1 MATREVEHR
10 QNYLGAGGWAWG
22 GNYKLERYLYLLHR
36 ITGLGI
42 ILFGFFHLIETT
54 FFRTQGQTIWEATM
68 TLLEKPWFEA
78 GLYLVSVAFTL
89 HALNGLRLILQ
100 EFGLALG
107 RPSRPIYPYQD
118 ALRKKRPWTVIL
130 VIVIVALSLLFL
142 FDTILTGGG

>member
-1 MATREVEHR
+1 MAIREVQHR
-10 QNYLGAGGWAWG
+10 QNYLGVGGWVWG

-54 FFRTQGQTIWEATM
+54 FFRMQGQTVWEATM
-68 TLLEKPWFEA
+68 ALLEKPWFEA
-78 GLYLVSVAFTL
+78 GLYLVAVAFTL

-107 RPSRPIYPYQD
+107 RPHRPIYPYGD
-118 ALRKKRPWTVIL
+118 ALRKKRPWTMLLVA
-130 VIVIVALSLLFL
+130 VIVVLALLFL
-142 FDTILTGGG
+142 FDFMLSGGG